1 MGLFSNLFSKDAA
14 RYFSPEESELVVQAV
29 REAER
34 QTSGEVRVFVESRC
48 NYVDPIHRAAELF
61 FGLKMEMTDQR
72 NAVLVYLAMRDHQ
85 FAVFADE
92 GIYREMG
99 ADYWNAEAAKM
110 LDAFK
115 KESYAEGLVT
125 VVKDIGEALKTHF
138 PYDRLQDKN
147 ELPDDIIFGK

>member
-1 MGLFSNLFSKDAA
+1 VGLFSNLFSKDAA
-14 RYFSPEESELVVQAV
+14 RYFSPEESQLVVQAV
-29 REAER
+29 RDAER

-48 NYVDPIHRAAELF
+48 RYVDP
-61 FGLKMEMTDQR
+61 M
-72 NAVLVYLAMRDHQ
+72 LVYLAMRDHQ

-99 ADYWNAEAAKM
+99 ADYWNKEAAKM
-110 LDAFK
+110 LAAFK

-138 PYDRLQDKN
+138 PFDHKEDKN

>member
-1 MGLFSNLFSKDAA
+1 VGLFSNLFSKDAA
-14 RYFSPEESELVVQAV
+14 RYFSPEELQLVVQAV

-48 NYVDPIHRAAELF
+48 RYVDPIHRAAELF

-99 ADYWNAEAAKM
+99 ADYWNEEAAKM

-115 KESYAEGLVT
+115 KESYADGLVT

-138 PYDRLQDKN
+138 PYDHKGDKN

>member
-1 MGLFSNLFSKDAA
+1 MGLLSGLFSRDAG
-14 RYFSPEESELVVQAV
+14 RFFSPAETELIVQAV
-29 REAER
+29 RDAER

-48 NYVDPIHRAAELF
+48 RFVDPIHRAAELF

-72 NAVLVYLAMRDHQ
+72 NAVLVYVAMRDHQ

-99 ADYWNAEAAKM
+99 AEYWNAEAGKM
-110 LDAFK
+110 LQAFK

-125 VVKDIGEALKTHF
+125 VIRDIGEALKSHF
-138 PYDRLQDKN
+138 PYNRLEDKN